1 MTKTVPKLTTT
12 AQEVFDRRY
21 SRNEESVSD
30 MFSRVAKH
38 VSGAEDKSVRA
49 KWSNIFY
56 DMMANLEFLPNSPTL
71 FNAGTDGGVLSA
83 CFVLVVEDSLD
94 SIMECHR
101 LSGKIQKYGG
111 GVGYYLGHI
120 RAAGELVSSV
130 HGKACGPV
138 SLLDY
143 YNALSTLITQG
154 GRRAGAQM
162 GILPIDHPD
171 INSFINAKNDSPES
185 LYTFNISVSITDKF
199 MREYESGEESAKEKM
214 KMIAE
219 AAWRTGDPGCFF
231 VDTANKRN
239 PTPWLG
245 NLEGTNPCGEAP
257 LYHAEACNLGS
268 INLTKFI
275 NKDHT
280 DFDWE
285 RLAKTAQLAVRFLD
299 NVITTNTYP
308 DPAITEAV
316 LKTRKIGLGVMGWA
330 DALAMLGIH
339 YDSEAAVSLG
349 ERLMN
354 HISGAAGNESVMLG
368 KEKGSLTDTFAPRN
382 ATRTSIAP
390 TGTISILAGCSSGIE
405 PHYKLEYT
413 RTMFDRGEEVK
424 LHIVEPIVP
433 YLKSIG
439 SDLVPKT
446 SHEISPLYHIRHQ
459 AAFQKHTDLAVSKTI
474 NMPED
479 TTPEEIEEAYVE
491 LWKQGCSGGTVYRD
505 KSRDVQVLSDKKEII
520 PDNGRERLPD
530 DHAGSIHK
538 FKVGDQKG
546 RVIVGY
552 YPDGRLG
559 EFYIETEKEGS
570 TVAGMYDAL
579 AIVASLAIQYHV
591 PLEVLSDKLIGMR
604 FEPYGMTTNPEIPT
618 ATSIVDYLFRFLR
631 NKFGDGQK
639 VTTSSGLFCPDCTSR
654 LVDEEG
660 CLHCENKSCGFS
672 RC

>member
-1 MTKTVPKLTTT
+1 MPKIIPQLNTV
-12 AQEVFDRRY
+12 AQEVYDRRY
-21 SRNEESVSD
+21 ERNKETPSD
-30 MFSRVAKH
+30 MFMRVAKA
-38 VSGAEDKSVRA
+38 VASCEDKPVRT
-49 KWSNIFY
+49 KYTNEFY
-56 DMMANLEFLPNSPTL
+56 EMMAKLEFLPNTPTL
-71 FNAGTDGGVLSA
+71 LNAGTGQGVSSA

-101 LSGKIQKYGG
+101 LSGKIQKFGG
-111 GVGYYLGHI
+111 GVGYFLGKI
-120 RAAGELVSSV
+120 RPRDSLIKTVQ
-130 HGKACGPV
+130 GKSCGPV
-138 SLLDY
+138 ALLDY
-143 YNALSTLITQG
+143 YDALAKLITQG
-154 GRRAGAQM
+154 GIRAGAQI

-171 INSFINAKNDSPES
+171 IDEFITVKAKDQSKLS
-185 LYTFNISVSITDKF
+185 TFNLSVSITDKF
-199 MREYESGEESAKEKM
+199 MKDYENGEKHAVDRM
-214 KMIAE
+214 KLMSE
-219 AAWRTGDPGCFF
+219 AAWQGGDPGVFF
-231 VDTANKRN
+231 VDTANKNN

-245 NLEGTNPCGEAP
+245 ELEGTNPCGEAP

-275 NKDHT
+275 NDEYT

-285 RLAKTAQLAVRFLD
+285 RLDATVYLAVRFLD
-299 NVITTNTYP
+299 DVITTNNYP
-308 DPAITEAV
+308 DPIITETV
-316 LKTRKIGLGVMGWA
+316 LRTRKIGLGVMGWA
-330 DALAMLGIH
+330 DSLALLGIQ
-339 YDSEAAVSLG
+339 YDSEAAVTLG
-349 ERLMN
+349 NRLMQR
-354 HISGAAGNESVMLG
+354 IDTCAGNESVRLG
-368 KEKGSLTDTFAPRN
+368 KEKGVISKELNLRN

-413 RTMFDRGEEVK
+413 RTMYDHGKEVK
-424 LHIVEPIVP
+424 MHIIEPIVGH
-433 YLKSIG
+433 LKSIG
-439 SDLVPKT
+439 SDLIPKT
-446 SHEISPLYHIRHQ
+446 AHEISPAYHIRHQ
-459 AAFQKHTDLAVSKTI
+459 AAFQENVDLAVSKTI

-491 LWKQGCSGGTVYRD
+491 LWKQGCSGGTIYRD
-505 KSRDVQVLSDKKEII
+505 KSRDVQVLSDTKEVA
-520 PDNGRERLPD
+520 PVNGRERLPD

-538 FKVGDQKG
+538 FAVGGQKG
-546 RVIVGY
+546 RIIVGY

-631 NKFGDGQK
+631 NKFGDGKK
-639 VTTSSGLFCPDCTSR
+639 VTGTSGLFCPDCTSK
-654 LVDEEG
+654 LVYEEG
-660 CLHCENKSCGFS
+660 CLKCENKSCGFS